1 MATAQATPVRPARA
15 GARRG
20 PLAALRDRPAAGK
33 LLLLALAAV
42 ILVPLVH
49 SRWGGGIWPDALTA
63 DLSAPLGEVTDWI
76 VSNRDNHPLFLYFF
90 GHISNAVVLS
100 VRGVYLILLALGWA
114 GVTVLAAAVAWRV
127 AGIRL
132 ALTAAVSFLVC
143 GLLGMWVPTM
153 QTLALMVV
161 AVLASVVLGLLLGL
175 AAGLSDRTF
184 RVLRPVLDTM
194 QVLPAF
200 AYLLPVVLIF
210 GIGVPGAVLATV
222 VYAAPPMARL
232 TALGLR
238 GADAGV
244 MEAVASLGATGK
256 QRLLTARLPLA
267 RKELLLGLNQTI
279 MMALSMA
286 VIASVIGAGGL
297 GDRVYQALS
306 SVDVGAAL
314 AAGIPI
320 VLLAVV
326 LDRTT
331 EAAGRRIGA
340 EPTGPALLRGW
351 RGWTLAALATAVVAF
366 VGRATDGRVWPEDVT
381 VAIAGPVNTAKDWMV
396 DHLYTGVPVVG
407 GTADLAAHFTS
418 GVLNPLR
425 SGLTGLPWWSVLL
438 IVAALAWT
446 IGTWR
451 TAATAVLAM
460 AAIGVLGVWEPS
472 MDTLSQVLA
481 AVAVTLVLGF
491 GIAIGAA
498 RSERLERL
506 LRPVLD
512 VFQTMPQFVYL
523 IPVVALFGVGRAPAA
538 AAAVVY
544 ALPAVVRITTQGLRG
559 VDPAA
564 MECARSLG
572 ATTGQQLRQ
581 VQLPLARPS
590 LLLAVNQAVVLVL
603 AVVIIGG
610 LVGSGA
616 LGYEVVL
623 GLAQGDLA
631 TGVDAED
638 GAHRDLL
645 RQRGHLLLDVDPFT
659 VRPGVGQLHRGA
671 RHGGRVRLDL
681 LGPHRG
687 LHQRTF
693 APPVP
698 APRHDDPVAHH
709 RPERDAEPGLVEGA
723 LRLGE
728 QLAYALRVGDE
739 HAPVAPEPPAHH
751 VPVPPQEF
759 EEGEGV
765 LPELRQVP
773 EQRQPPGARYE
784 RMAARRGVELRA
796 GLRGHRKDSA
806 PWGAPRGGAQSFEPH
821 RT

>member
-1 MATAQATPVRPARA
+1 MATAQATTRTASGPP
-15 GARRG
+15 GNG
-20 PLAALRDRPAAGK
+20 PLAALRGRPALGK
-33 LLLLALAAV
+33 ILLLLVIAAV
-42 ILVPLVH
+42 AVPLAH
-49 SRWGGGIWPDALTA
+49 ARWGGGVWPGALTV
-63 DLSAPLGEVTDWI
+63 DLSGPLGEVNDWI
-76 VSNRDNHPLFLYFF
+76 IGNRDSHPLFLYFF

-100 VRGVYLILLALGWA
+100 VRGVYLALLALGWA
-114 GVTVLAAAVAWRV
+114 GVTALAALVAWRT
-127 AGIRL
+127 AGWRL
-132 ALTAAVSFLVC
+132 ALTAGLSFLVC

-153 QTLALMVV
+153 QTLALMTV

-200 AYLLPVVLIF
+200 AYLLPVVLVF

-244 MEAVASLGATGK
+244 MEAVASLGATGR
-256 QRLLTARLPLA
+256 QRLLSARLPLA

-331 EAAGRRIGA
+331 EAAGRRIGT
-340 EPTGPALLRGW
+340 EPTGPEALRGV
-351 RGWTLAALATAVVAF
+351 RGWGLAALIAAVVAV
-366 VGRATDGRVWPEDVT
+366 VGRFTGGRVWPEDGV
-381 VAIAGPVNTAKDWMV
+381 VPIAEPVNTAKDWMV
-396 DHLYTGVPVVG
+396 DHLYTGIPVIG
-407 GTADLAAHFTS
+407 GTADWAAHFTNWI
-418 GVLNPLR
+418 LNPLR
-425 SGLTGLPWWSVLL
+425 SGLQGLPWWGVLL

-451 TAATAVLAM
+451 TALTAVLAM
-460 AAIGVLGVWEPS
+460 AAIGVLGVWDLS
-472 MDTLSQVLA
+472 MDTLSQVIA

-491 GIAIGAA
+491 GIAVGAA
-498 RSERLERL
+498 RSARLERL

-572 ATTGQQLRQ
+572 ATSGQQLRQ
-581 VQLPLARPS
+581 VQIPLARPA
-590 LLLAVNQAVVLVL
+590 LLLAVNQGVVLVL

-616 LGYEVVL
+616 LGYEVVF

-631 TGVDAED
+631 TGLVA
-638 GAHRDLL
+638 GAAIVCLGLMLDRVTQPTAR
-645 RQRGHLLLDVDPFT
+645 RQRK
-659 VRPGVGQLHRGA
+659 
-671 RHGGRVRLDL
+671 
-681 LGPHRG
+681 
-687 LHQRTF
+687 
-693 APPVP
+693 
-698 APRHDDPVAHH
+698 
-709 RPERDAEPGLVEGA
+709 E
-723 LRLGE
+723 
-728 QLAYALRVGDE
+728 
-739 HAPVAPEPPAHH
+739 
-751 VPVPPQEF
+751 
-759 EEGEGV
+759 
-765 LPELRQVP
+765 
-773 EQRQPPGARYE
+773 
-784 RMAARRGVELRA
+784 
-796 GLRGHRKDSA
+796 S
-806 PWGAPRGGAQSFEPH
+806 
-821 RT
+821 

>member
-1 MATAQATPVRPARA
+1 MATSQATTRTASGPP
-15 GARRG
+15 GNG
-20 PLAALRDRPAAGK
+20 PLAALRGRPALGK
-33 LLLLALAAV
+33 ILLLLVIAAV
-42 ILVPLVH
+42 AVPLAH
-49 SRWGGGIWPDALTA
+49 ARWGGGVWPGALTV
-63 DLSAPLGEVTDWI
+63 DLSGPLGEVNDWI
-76 VSNRDNHPLFLYFF
+76 IGNRDSHPLFLYFF

-100 VRGVYLILLALGWA
+100 VRGVYLALLALGWA
-114 GVTVLAAAVAWRV
+114 GVTALAALVAWRT
-127 AGIRL
+127 AGWRL
-132 ALTAAVSFLVC
+132 ALTAGLSFLVC

-153 QTLALMVV
+153 QTLALMTV

-200 AYLLPVVLIF
+200 AYLLPVVLVF

-244 MEAVASLGATGK
+244 MEAVASLGATGR
-256 QRLLTARLPLA
+256 QRLLSARLPLA

-331 EAAGRRIGA
+331 EAAGRRIGT
-340 EPTGPALLRGW
+340 EPTGPEGLRGV
-351 RGWTLAALATAVVAF
+351 RGWGLAALIAAVVAV
-366 VGRATDGRVWPEDVT
+366 VGRFTGGRVWPEDGV
-381 VAIAGPVNTAKDWMV
+381 VPIAEPVNTAKDWMV
-396 DHLYTGVPVVG
+396 DHLYTGIPVIG
-407 GTADLAAHFTS
+407 GTADWAAHFTNWI
-418 GVLNPLR
+418 LNPLR
-425 SGLTGLPWWSVLL
+425 SGLQGLPWWGVLL

-451 TAATAVLAM
+451 TALTAVLAM
-460 AAIGVLGVWEPS
+460 AAIGVLGVWDLS
-472 MDTLSQVLA
+472 MDTLSQVIA

-491 GIAIGAA
+491 GIAVGAA
-498 RSERLERL
+498 RSARLERL

-572 ATTGQQLRQ
+572 ATSGQQLRQ
-581 VQLPLARPS
+581 VQIPLARPA
-590 LLLAVNQAVVLVL
+590 LLLAVNQGVVLVL

-616 LGYEVVL
+616 LGYEVVF

-631 TGVDAED
+631 TGLVA
-638 GAHRDLL
+638 GAAIVCLGLMLDRVTQPTAR
-645 RQRGHLLLDVDPFT
+645 RQRK
-659 VRPGVGQLHRGA
+659 
-671 RHGGRVRLDL
+671 
-681 LGPHRG
+681 
-687 LHQRTF
+687 
-693 APPVP
+693 
-698 APRHDDPVAHH
+698 
-709 RPERDAEPGLVEGA
+709 E
-723 LRLGE
+723 
-728 QLAYALRVGDE
+728 
-739 HAPVAPEPPAHH
+739 
-751 VPVPPQEF
+751 
-759 EEGEGV
+759 
-765 LPELRQVP
+765 
-773 EQRQPPGARYE
+773 
-784 RMAARRGVELRA
+784 
-796 GLRGHRKDSA
+796 S
-806 PWGAPRGGAQSFEPH
+806 
-821 RT
+821 

>member
-1 MATAQATPVRPARA
+1 MATAQATTRTASGPPGK
-15 GARRG
+15 GA
-20 PLAALRDRPAAGK
+20 LAALRERPALAK
-33 LLLLALAAV
+33 ILALLVVAAV
-42 ILVPLVH
+42 AVPLAH
-49 SRWGGGIWPDALTA
+49 ARWGGGVWPGALTV
-63 DLSAPLGEVTDWI
+63 DLSGPLGEVNDWI
-76 VSNRDNHPLFLYFF
+76 IGNRDSHPLFLYFF

-100 VRGVYLILLALGWA
+100 VRGVYLALLALGWA
-114 GVTVLAAAVAWRV
+114 GVTAVAALVAWRT
-127 AGIRL
+127 AGRRL
-132 ALTAAVSFLVC
+132 ALTAGLSFLLC

-161 AVLASVVLGLLLGL
+161 AVLVSVVLGLLLGL
-175 AAGLSDRTF
+175 AGGLSDRTF

-200 AYLLPVVLIF
+200 AYLLPVVLVF

-238 GADAGV
+238 GADPGV
-244 MEAVASLGATGK
+244 MEAVASLGATGR
-256 QRLLTARLPLA
+256 QRLLSARLPLA

-340 EPTGPALLRGW
+340 EPTGPAALRGA
-351 RGWTLAALATAVVAF
+351 RGWGLAALIAAAVAVV
-366 VGRATDGRVWPEDVT
+366 GRFTGGRIWPEGT
-381 VAIAGPVNTAKDWMV
+381 VVPIAEPVNTAKDWMV
-396 DHLYTGVPVVG
+396 DHLYTGVPVIG
-407 GTADLAAHFTS
+407 GTADWAAHFTNW
-418 GVLNPLR
+418 VLNPLR
-425 SGLTGLPWWSVLL
+425 DGLQGLPWWAVLL

-460 AAIGVLGVWEPS
+460 AAIGVLGVWDLS

-491 GIAIGAA
+491 GIAVGAA
-498 RSERLERL
+498 RSRRLERL

-572 ATTGQQLRQ
+572 ATSGQRLRQ
-581 VQLPLARPS
+581 VQIPLARPA
-590 LLLAVNQAVVLVL
+590 LLLAVNQGVVLVL

-616 LGYEVVL
+616 LGYEVVF

-631 TGVDAED
+631 TGLVA
-638 GAHRDLL
+638 GAAIVCLGLMLDRVTQPTTR
-645 RQRGHLLLDVDPFT
+645 RQRK
-659 VRPGVGQLHRGA
+659 
-671 RHGGRVRLDL
+671 
-681 LGPHRG
+681 
-687 LHQRTF
+687 
-693 APPVP
+693 
-698 APRHDDPVAHH
+698 
-709 RPERDAEPGLVEGA
+709 E
-723 LRLGE
+723 
-728 QLAYALRVGDE
+728 
-739 HAPVAPEPPAHH
+739 
-751 VPVPPQEF
+751 
-759 EEGEGV
+759 
-765 LPELRQVP
+765 
-773 EQRQPPGARYE
+773 
-784 RMAARRGVELRA
+784 
-796 GLRGHRKDSA
+796 S
-806 PWGAPRGGAQSFEPH
+806 
-821 RT
+821 